1 MKIHSK
7 GKVILVGAG
16 PGDPGL
22 ITLKA
27 FNAIRQADVIIYDN
41 LSNRNLLSGAKEG
54 AEIIYAGKEAG
65 RHTMRQDEINTLM
78 IDKANAG
85 LMVVRLKGGDPFIFG
100 RGGEEAEEL
109 SKAGI
114 EFEIIPGISSAI
126 AVPAYAGIPLTHREY
141 ASTVTFITGH
151 EDPQKEHSM
160 ISWKALVKS
169 GGTLVFLMGVGRL
182 KEICQRLMEEGMSP
196 DTPAAVIEKGTLP
209 EQRCIAGSLKDISK
223 KAESSHIMPPAI
235 IVIGDVVQLRDKI
248 RWFEDRPLF
257 GKTIV
262 VTRPKDQI
270 EELATP
276 LEELGARCIRFP
288 LIEIR
293 PIDRWEGLDRI
304 IRRIDRYNWIIFTSV
319 NGVKIF
325 FDRLYY
331 NGFDIRELS
340 DAKIAAIG
348 PATAKGLRDVGI
360 IADLIPSEHTA
371 EGLLK
376 EMESLDLRGL
386 RVLLPRAKEAREILP
401 LELVNMGAIVD
412 EIPLY
417 DTVMPHINEEEFQ
430 QILTSEKIDMI
441 IFTSSSAVKNFFYL
455 IGDNRD
461 LIKGIHF
468 ACIGPICAESVY
480 SLGIKVDLIPDRYS
494 IPSLIESIIKFFKER

>member
-1 MKIHSK
+1 MHSK
-7 GKVILVGAG
+7 GKVILIGAG

-27 FNAIRQADVIIYDN
+27 LKAIREADVIIYDN
-41 LSNRNLLSGAKEG
+41 LSNRDLLGNAKAG

-65 RHTMRQDEINTLM
+65 RHTMKQKKINNLM
-78 IDKANAG
+78 IEKANSG

-100 RGGEEAEEL
+100 RGGEEAEAL

-114 EFEIIPGISSAI
+114 EFEIISGISSAI

-151 EDPQKEHSM
+151 EDPKKDHSM
-160 ISWKALVKS
+160 ISWQALAKS
-169 GGTLVFLMGVGRL
+169 SGTLVFLMGVGRL
-182 KEICQRLMEEGMSP
+182 KEICQRLIKEGMSA
-196 DTPAAVIEKGTLP
+196 DTPTALIEKGTLP
-209 EQRCIAGSLKDISK
+209 EQRCVAGSLKDISR
-223 KAESSHIMPPAI
+223 KAETSNIRPPAI
-235 IVIGDVVQLRDKI
+235 VIIGDVVRLRNKI
-248 RWFEDRPLF
+248 RWFENRPLF
-257 GKTIV
+257 GKTIL
-262 VTRPKDQI
+262 VTRPKGQI
-270 EELATP
+270 EGLATP
-276 LEELGARCIRFP
+276 LEELGAKCIRFP

-360 IADLIPSEHTA
+360 IADL
-371 EGLLK
+371 
-376 EMESLDLRGL
+376 
-386 RVLLPRAKEAREILP
+386 
-401 LELVNMGAIVD
+401 
-412 EIPLY
+412 
-417 DTVMPHINEEEFQ
+417 
-430 QILTSEKIDMI
+430 
-441 IFTSSSAVKNFFYL
+441 
-455 IGDNRD
+455 
-461 LIKGIHF
+461 
-468 ACIGPICAESVY
+468 
-480 SLGIKVDLIPDRYS
+480 
-494 IPSLIESIIKFFKER
+494 